1 MVDTVVLLHDPRS
14 VPRRPRCTIFRV
26 AEEKQQE
33 QANEDRKAVFKIPN
47 TALLAIVF
55 LAVCVTPIAL
65 GEVPYL
71 QWLYLFPIGL
81 AAFVIRTR
89 TTATAKGLEV
99 RTLFGRRD
107 LPWAAL
113 KGLAITDKAKVRAV
127 LKDETQIA
135 LPAVRTRHLPVI
147 SLVSAGRMA
156 DPSGLTDEPGDVKTP
171 EPQESPEAAEEKTE
185 GSRPTSEG

>member
-1 MVDTVVLLHDPRS
+1 MLERVPGGRDPRS
-14 VPRRPRCTIFRV
+14 GLGRPRCTIFRV
-26 AEEKQQE
+26 AEEKQRE

-81 AAFVIRTR
+81 AVFVLRTR
-89 TTATAKGLEV
+89 TVATAKGLEI
-99 RTLFGRRD
+99 RTMFGRRD
-107 LPWAAL
+107 LPWSAL

-127 LKDETQIA
+127 LKDETQVS

-147 SLVSAGRMA
+147 SLVSKGRMD
-156 DPSGLTDEPGDVKTP
+156 DPSGLTDDLTDVK
-171 EPQESPEAAEEKTE
+171 EPVEEKPDEKTE
-185 GSRPTSEG
+185 GSGETSGQ